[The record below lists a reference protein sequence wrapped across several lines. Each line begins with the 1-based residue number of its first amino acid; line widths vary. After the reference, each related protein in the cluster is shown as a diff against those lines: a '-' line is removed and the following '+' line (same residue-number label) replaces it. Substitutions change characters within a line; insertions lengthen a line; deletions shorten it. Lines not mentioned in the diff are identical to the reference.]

1 MGSMRRTKIVATV
14 GPATADRQ
22 VLRRLVDAGADV
34 LRINF
39 SHGELAVHGDE
50 IALARL
56 VAEEAGRVVA
66 VLQDLQGP
74 KIRIGTLANP
84 TVELGEGRRFR
95 LTSQRIAGDASAA
108 TVTYPWLAKDVT
120 PGDSILLDDGALE
133 LRVEAI
139 AGDDVECVVVR
150 GGTLRPHK
158 GVNLPGVAVRAPALT
173 EKDCQ
178 DLSFGLAQ
186 GVDMVALSFVRHP
199 QDADVARQIMSDSGR
214 KVPLLAKIEKPEALD
229 HLDGILRAFDG
240 AMVARGDLG
249 VELSPEKVP
258 TAQKEIIARA
268 NSLGKPVITATQML
282 ESMTRSPQ
290 PTRAEAAD
298 VANAVLDGTDAV
310 MLSGETAIG
319 EYPVQTV
326 QAMDRIVREA
336 ETIAV
341 VPQRLI
347 AEGRA
352 TQSHAVCHAAAT
364 LAREV
369 GAGAIAAYT
378 RSGRTAQI
386 LSRLRPAVPI
396 VALCERPATARQLAL
411 WRGVMPIVVEPAPGD
426 DIAESIPRE
435 LRAKGVMREGGGVI
449 VVGAAP
455 GGPAGRTNFI
465 RLLHLRRAEG
475 P

>member
-1 MGSMRRTKIVATV
+1 MRRTKIVATV
-14 GPATADRQ
+14 GPATADRG
-22 VLRRLVDAGADV
+22 VLRQLVDAGVNV

-39 SHGELAVHGDE
+39 SHGELAMHGDE

-56 VAEEAGRVVA
+56 VAEESGRVVA

-74 KIRIGTLANP
+74 KIRIGTLAKP
-84 TVELGEGRRFR
+84 AIELREGRRFR
-95 LTSQRIAGDASAA
+95 LTNQRISGTANAV
-108 TVTYPWLAKDVT
+108 TVSYSRLAKDVT

-139 AGDDVECVVVR
+139 AGDDVQCVVVR

-158 GVNLPGVAVRAPALT
+158 GVNLPGVAIRAPALT
-173 EKDCQ
+173 EKDRK
-178 DLSFGLAQ
+178 DLRFGLAQ

-199 QDADVARQIMSDSGR
+199 KDADAARRIMSQSGR
-214 KVPLLAKIEKPEALD
+214 NVPLLAKIERPEALA

-240 AMVARGDLG
+240 VMVARGDLG

-268 NSLGKPVITATQML
+268 NRMGKPVITATQML

-290 PTRAEAAD
+290 PTRAEASD

-310 MLSGETAIG
+310 MLSGETAVG

-341 VPQRLI
+341 AAGQPIV
-347 AEGRA
+347 EERA
-352 TQSHAVCHAAAT
+352 TQAHAVCHAAAT

-369 GAGAIAAYT
+369 GAGAIAAFT

-386 LSRLRPAVPI
+386 LSKLRPAIPI
-396 VALCERPATARQLAL
+396 VALCERPATASQLAL
-411 WRGVMPIVVEPAPGD
+411 WRGVMPLVVAPARRD
-426 DIAESIPRE
+426 DLVESIARE
-435 LRAKGVMREGGGVI
+435 LREHGVMNDGGNVV

-465 RLLHLRRAEG
+465 RLLHLSRTDA

>member
-1 MGSMRRTKIVATV
+1 MRRTKIVATV
-14 GPATADRQ
+14 GPATADRR
-22 VLRRLVDAGADV
+22 VLRQLVDAGVNV

-39 SHGELAVHGDE
+39 SHGELATHGDE

-56 VAEEAGRVVA
+56 VAEESGRVVA

-74 KIRIGTLANP
+74 KIRIGTLAKP
-84 TVELGEGRRFR
+84 AVELREGRRIR
-95 LTSQRIAGDASAA
+95 LTNQTISGTANAV
-108 TVTYPWLAKDVT
+108 TVSYSRLAKDVT

-150 GGTLRPHK
+150 GGTLRPRK
-158 GVNLPGVAVRAPALT
+158 GVNLPGVAIRAPALT
-173 EKDCQ
+173 EKDRT
-178 DLSFGLAQ
+178 DLRFGLAQ
-186 GVDMVALSFVRHP
+186 GVDMVVLSFVRHP
-199 QDADVARQIMSDSGR
+199 KDADAARRVMSQSGR
-214 KVPLLAKIEKPEALD
+214 NVPLLAKIERPEALD

-240 AMVARGDLG
+240 VMVARGDLG

-268 NSLGKPVITATQML
+268 NRLGKPVITATQML
-282 ESMTRSPQ
+282 ESMTHSPQ
-290 PTRAEAAD
+290 PTRAEASD

-310 MLSGETAIG
+310 MLSGETAVG
-319 EYPVQTV
+319 EFPVRTV

-341 VPQRLI
+341 ADQPIV
-347 AEGRA
+347 EGRT

-369 GAGAIAAYT
+369 GAGAIAAFT

-386 LSRLRPAVPI
+386 LSKLRPAIPI
-396 VALCERPATARQLAL
+396 IALCERPATANQLAL
-411 WRGVMPIVVEPAPGD
+411 WRGIMPLVVKSARGD
-426 DIAESIPRE
+426 DLVESVARE
-435 LRAKGVMREGGGVI
+435 LRAQGVMQEGGIVV

-465 RLLHLRRAEG
+465 RLLHLSRVDE

>member
-1 MGSMRRTKIVATV
+1 MRRTKIVATV
-14 GPATADRQ
+14 GPATADRR
-22 VLRRLVDAGADV
+22 VLRQLVDAGVNV

-39 SHGELAVHGDE
+39 SHGELATHGDE

-56 VAEEAGRVVA
+56 VAEESGRVVA

-74 KIRIGTLANP
+74 KIRIGTLAKP
-84 TVELGEGRRFR
+84 TVELREGRRIR
-95 LTSQRIAGDASAA
+95 LTNQTISGTANAV
-108 TVTYPWLAKDVT
+108 TVSYSRLAKDVT

-150 GGTLRPHK
+150 GGTLRPRK

-173 EKDCQ
+173 EKDRT
-178 DLSFGLAQ
+178 DLRFGLAQ

-199 QDADVARQIMSDSGR
+199 KDADAARRVMSQSGR
-214 KVPLLAKIEKPEALD
+214 NVPLLAKIERPEALD

-240 AMVARGDLG
+240 VMVARGDLG

-268 NSLGKPVITATQML
+268 NRLGKPVITATQML
-282 ESMTRSPQ
+282 ESMTHSPQ
-290 PTRAEAAD
+290 PTRAEASD

-310 MLSGETAIG
+310 MLSGETAVG
-319 EYPVQTV
+319 EFPVRTV

-341 VPQRLI
+341 ADQPIV
-347 AEGRA
+347 EGRT

-369 GAGAIAAYT
+369 GAGAIAAFT

-386 LSRLRPAVPI
+386 LSKLRPAIPI
-396 VALCERPATARQLAL
+396 IALCERPATANQLAL
-411 WRGVMPIVVEPAPGD
+411 WRGIMPLVVKSARGD
-426 DIAESIPRE
+426 DLVESVARE
-435 LRAKGVMREGGGVI
+435 LRAQGVMQEGGIVV

-465 RLLHLRRAEG
+465 RLLHLSRVDE

>member
-1 MGSMRRTKIVATV
+1 MRRTKIVATV
-14 GPATADRQ
+14 GPATADRR
-22 VLRRLVDAGADV
+22 VLRQLVDAGVNV

-39 SHGELAVHGDE
+39 SHGELATHGDE

-56 VAEEAGRVVA
+56 VAEESGRVVA

-74 KIRIGTLANP
+74 KIRIGTLAKP
-84 TVELGEGRRFR
+84 AVELREGRRIR
-95 LTSQRIAGDASAA
+95 LTNQTISGTANAV
-108 TVTYPWLAKDVT
+108 TVSYSRLAKDVT

-150 GGTLRPHK
+150 GGTLRPRK
-158 GVNLPGVAVRAPALT
+158 GVNLPGVAIRAPALT
-173 EKDCQ
+173 EKDRT
-178 DLSFGLAQ
+178 DLRFGLAQ

-199 QDADVARQIMSDSGR
+199 KDADAARRVMSQSGR
-214 KVPLLAKIEKPEALD
+214 NVPLLAKIERPEALD

-240 AMVARGDLG
+240 VMVARGDLG

-268 NSLGKPVITATQML
+268 NRLGKPVITATQML
-282 ESMTRSPQ
+282 ESMTHSPQ
-290 PTRAEAAD
+290 PTRAEASD

-310 MLSGETAIG
+310 MLSGETAVG
-319 EYPVQTV
+319 EFPVRTV

-341 VPQRLI
+341 ADQPIV
-347 AEGRA
+347 EGRT

-369 GAGAIAAYT
+369 GAGAIAAFT

-386 LSRLRPAVPI
+386 LSKLRPAIPI
-396 VALCERPATARQLAL
+396 IALCERPATANQLAL
-411 WRGVMPIVVEPAPGD
+411 WRGIMPLVVKSARGD
-426 DIAESIPRE
+426 DLVESVARE
-435 LRAKGVMREGGGVI
+435 LRAQGVMQEGGIVV

-465 RLLHLRRAEG
+465 RLLHLSRVDE

>member
-1 MGSMRRTKIVATV
+1 MRRTKIVATV
-14 GPATADRQ
+14 GPATADRR
-22 VLRRLVDAGADV
+22 VLRQLVDAGVNV

-39 SHGELAVHGDE
+39 SHGELATHGDE

-56 VAEEAGRVVA
+56 VAEESGRVVA

-74 KIRIGTLANP
+74 KIRIGTLAKP
-84 TVELGEGRRFR
+84 AVELREGRRIR
-95 LTSQRIAGDASAA
+95 LTNQTISGTANAV
-108 TVTYPWLAKDVT
+108 TVSYSRLAKDVT

-150 GGTLRPHK
+150 GGTLRPRK

-173 EKDCQ
+173 EKDRT
-178 DLSFGLAQ
+178 DLRFGLAQ

-199 QDADVARQIMSDSGR
+199 KDADAARRVMSQSGR
-214 KVPLLAKIEKPEALD
+214 NVPLLAKIERPEALD

-240 AMVARGDLG
+240 VMVARGDLG

-268 NSLGKPVITATQML
+268 NRLGKPVITATQML
-282 ESMTRSPQ
+282 ESMTHSPR
-290 PTRAEAAD
+290 PTRAEASD

-310 MLSGETAIG
+310 MLSGETAVG
-319 EYPVQTV
+319 EFPVRTV

-341 VPQRLI
+341 ADQPIV
-347 AEGRA
+347 EGRT

-369 GAGAIAAYT
+369 GAGAIAAFT

-386 LSRLRPAVPI
+386 LSKLRPAIPI
-396 VALCERPATARQLAL
+396 IALCERPATANQLAL
-411 WRGVMPIVVEPAPGD
+411 WRGIMPLVVKSARGD
-426 DIAESIPRE
+426 DLVESVARE
-435 LRAKGVMREGGGVI
+435 LRAQGVMQEGGIVV

-465 RLLHLRRAEG
+465 RLLHLSRVDE

>member
-1 MGSMRRTKIVATV
+1 MRRTKIVATV
-14 GPATADRQ
+14 GPATADRR
-22 VLRRLVDAGADV
+22 VLRQLVDAGVNV

-39 SHGELAVHGDE
+39 SHGELATHGDE

-56 VAEEAGRVVA
+56 VAEESGRVVA

-74 KIRIGTLANP
+74 KIRIGTLAKP
-84 TVELGEGRRFR
+84 TVELREGRRIR
-95 LTSQRIAGDASAA
+95 LTNQTISGTANAV
-108 TVTYPWLAKDVT
+108 TVSYSRLAKDVT

-150 GGTLRPHK
+150 GGTLRPRK

-173 EKDCQ
+173 EKDRT
-178 DLSFGLAQ
+178 DLRFGLAQ

-199 QDADVARQIMSDSGR
+199 KDADAARRVMSQSGR
-214 KVPLLAKIEKPEALD
+214 NVPLLAKIERPEALD

-240 AMVARGDLG
+240 VMVARGDLG

-268 NSLGKPVITATQML
+268 NRLGKPVITATQML
-282 ESMTRSPQ
+282 ESMTHSPQ
-290 PTRAEAAD
+290 PTRAEASD

-310 MLSGETAIG
+310 MLSGETAVG
-319 EYPVQTV
+319 EFPVQTV

-341 VPQRLI
+341 ADQPIV
-347 AEGRA
+347 EGRT

-369 GAGAIAAYT
+369 GAGAIAAFT

-386 LSRLRPAVPI
+386 LSKLRPAIPI
-396 VALCERPATARQLAL
+396 IALCERPATANQLAL
-411 WRGVMPIVVEPAPGD
+411 WRGIMPLVVKSARGD
-426 DIAESIPRE
+426 DLVESVARE
-435 LRAKGVMREGGGVI
+435 LRAQGVMQEGGIVV

-465 RLLHLRRAEG
+465 RLLHLSRVDE

>member
-1 MGSMRRTKIVATV
+1 MRRTKIVATV
-14 GPATADRQ
+14 GPATADRR
-22 VLRRLVDAGADV
+22 VLRQLVDAGVNV

-39 SHGELAVHGDE
+39 SHGELATHGDE

-56 VAEEAGRVVA
+56 VAEESGRVVA

-74 KIRIGTLANP
+74 KIRIGTLAKP
-84 TVELGEGRRFR
+84 TVELREGRRIR
-95 LTSQRIAGDASAA
+95 LTNQTISGTANAV
-108 TVTYPWLAKDVT
+108 TVSYSRLAKDVT

-150 GGTLRPHK
+150 GGTLRPRK

-173 EKDCQ
+173 EKDRT
-178 DLSFGLAQ
+178 DLRFGLAQ

-199 QDADVARQIMSDSGR
+199 KDADAARRVMSQSGR
-214 KVPLLAKIEKPEALD
+214 NVPLLAKIERPEALD

-240 AMVARGDLG
+240 VMVARGDLG

-268 NSLGKPVITATQML
+268 NRLGKPVITATQML
-282 ESMTRSPQ
+282 ESMTHSPR
-290 PTRAEAAD
+290 PTRAEASD

-310 MLSGETAIG
+310 MLSGETAVG
-319 EYPVQTV
+319 EFPVRTV

-341 VPQRLI
+341 ADQPIV
-347 AEGRA
+347 EGRT

-369 GAGAIAAYT
+369 GAGAIAAFT

-386 LSRLRPAVPI
+386 LSKLRPAIPI
-396 VALCERPATARQLAL
+396 IALCERPATANQLAL
-411 WRGVMPIVVEPAPGD
+411 WRGIMPLVVKSARGD
-426 DIAESIPRE
+426 DLVESVARE
-435 LRAKGVMREGGGVI
+435 LRAQGVMQEGGIVV

-465 RLLHLRRAEG
+465 RLLHLSRVDE

>member
-1 MGSMRRTKIVATV
+1 MRRTKIVATV

-39 SHGELAVHGDE
+39 SHGELAMHGDE

-66 VLQDLQGP
+66 ILQDLQGP
-74 KIRIGTLANP
+74 KIRIGTLAAP
-84 TVELGEGRRFR
+84 TVELVEGRRFR
-95 LTSQRIAGDASAA
+95 LTSQQITGNANTAA
-108 TVTYPWLAKDVT
+108 VTYPRLAKDVT

-133 LRVEAI
+133 LRVESI

-158 GVNLPGVAVRAPALT
+158 GVNLPGVKLRAPALT
-173 EKDCQ
+173 EKDRQ

-186 GVDMVALSFVRHP
+186 GVDMVALSFVRRP
-199 QDADVARQIMSDSGR
+199 KDADVARRIMRQSGR
-214 KVPLLAKIEKPEALD
+214 KVPLLAKIERPEALE

-240 AMVARGDLG
+240 VMVARGDLG

-258 TAQKEIIARA
+258 AAQKEIIARA
-268 NSLGKPVITATQML
+268 NLLGKPVITATQML
-282 ESMTRSPQ
+282 ESMTRSPR
-290 PTRAEAAD
+290 PTRAEASD

-336 ETIAV
+336 ETIV
-341 VPQRLI
+341 VAPHQPI
-347 AEGRA
+347 IEGRA
-352 TQSHAVCHAAAT
+352 TQAHAVCHAAAT

-369 GAGAIAAYT
+369 GAGAIAAFT

-386 LSRLRPAVPI
+386 LSKLRPAVPI
-396 VALCERPATARQLAL
+396 IALCERPATASQLAL
-411 WRGVMPIVVEPAPGD
+411 WRGVMPLVVEPARGD
-426 DIAESIPRE
+426 DIAENIARE
-435 LRAKGVMREGGGVI
+435 LRAQGVMREGGSVV

-465 RLLHLRRAEG
+465 RLLHLSRTET

>member
-1 MGSMRRTKIVATV
+1 MRRTKIVATV
-14 GPATADRQ
+14 GPATADPR
-22 VLRRLVDAGADV
+22 VLRQLVDAGVNV

-39 SHGELAVHGDE
+39 SHGELAIHGDE

-56 VAEEAGRVVA
+56 VAEESGRVVA

-74 KIRIGTLANP
+74 KIRIGTLAKP
-84 TVELGEGRRFR
+84 AVELREGRRFR
-95 LTSQRIAGDASAA
+95 LTNQRITGTASAV
-108 TVTYPWLAKDVT
+108 TVSYPRLAKDVT

-139 AGDDVECVVVR
+139 VGDDVECVVFR

-158 GVNLPGVAVRAPALT
+158 GVNLPGVAIRAPALT
-173 EKDCQ
+173 EKDRK

-199 QDADVARQIMSDSGR
+199 KDADVARRIINQSGR
-214 KVPLLAKIEKPEALD
+214 NVPLLAKIERPEALD

-240 AMVARGDLG
+240 VMVARGDLG

-268 NSLGKPVITATQML
+268 NLIGKPVITATQML
-282 ESMTRSPQ
+282 ESMTHSPQ
-290 PTRAEAAD
+290 PTRAEASD

-319 EYPVQTV
+319 EFPVQTV

-336 ETIAV
+336 ETITVAPDQPV
-341 VPQRLI
+341 VK
-347 AEGRA
+347 GRA
-352 TQSHAVCHAAAT
+352 TQAHAVCHAAVM
-364 LAREV
+364 LASEV
-369 GAGAIAAYT
+369 GAGAIAAFT

-386 LSRLRPAVPI
+386 LSKLRPAVPI
-396 VALCERPATARQLAL
+396 IAICERLATASQLAL
-411 WRGVMPIVVEPAPGD
+411 WRGIMPLVVKSVRGRD
-426 DIAESIPRE
+426 LGESIARE
-435 LRAKGVMREGGGVI
+435 LRAQGVMREGGNVV

-465 RLLHLRRAEG
+465 RLLHLSRTEA

>member
-1 MGSMRRTKIVATV
+1 MRRTKIVATI
-14 GPATADRQ
+14 GPATADRR
-22 VLRRLVDAGADV
+22 VLQQLVNAGVDV

-39 SHGELAVHGDE
+39 SHGERETHGDE

-56 VAEEAGRVVA
+56 VAEESGRVVA

-74 KIRIGTLANP
+74 KIRIGMLAKP
-84 TVELGEGRRFR
+84 AIELREGRRLR
-95 LTSQRIAGDASAA
+95 LTNETISGTVSAV
-108 TVTYPWLAKDVT
+108 TVSYSRLAKDVT

-139 AGDDVECVVVR
+139 AGGDVECIVVR
-150 GGTLRPHK
+150 GGTLLPRK

-173 EKDCQ
+173 EKDRK
-178 DLSFGLAQ
+178 DLRFGLAQ
-186 GVDMVALSFVRHP
+186 GVDMVALSFVRHSK
-199 QDADVARQIMSDSGR
+199 DADVARRIMSQSGR
-214 KVPLLAKIEKPEALD
+214 NVPLLAKIERPEALD
-229 HLDGILRAFDG
+229 RLDGILRAFDG
-240 AMVARGDLG
+240 VMVARGDLG

-268 NSLGKPVITATQML
+268 NRLGKPVITATQML
-282 ESMTRSPQ
+282 ESMTHSPQ
-290 PTRAEAAD
+290 PTRAEASD

-310 MLSGETAIG
+310 MLSGETAVG
-319 EYPVQTV
+319 EYPVETV

-341 VPQRLI
+341 RPDQPLV
-347 AEGRA
+347 EGRS

-369 GAGAIAAYT
+369 GAGAIAAFT

-386 LSRLRPAVPI
+386 LSKLRPAVAI

-411 WRGVMPIVVEPAPGD
+411 WRGVMPLVAKSARGD
-426 DIAESIPRE
+426 DLVESIARE
-435 LRAKGVMREGGGVI
+435 LRAQGVMREGGNVV
-449 VVGAAP
+449 VVGATP
-455 GGPAGRTNFI
+455 GGPAGRTSFI
-465 RLLHLRRAEG
+465 RLLHLSRTEA

>member
-1 MGSMRRTKIVATV
+1 MRRTKIVATV
-14 GPATADRQ
+14 GPATADRR
-22 VLRRLVDAGADV
+22 VLRQLVDAGVNV

-39 SHGELAVHGDE
+39 SHGELATHGDE

-56 VAEEAGRVVA
+56 VAEESGRVVA

-74 KIRIGTLANP
+74 KIRIGTLAKP
-84 TVELGEGRRFR
+84 TVELREGRRIR
-95 LTSQRIAGDASAA
+95 LTNQTISGTANAV
-108 TVTYPWLAKDVT
+108 TVSYSRLAKDVT

-150 GGTLRPHK
+150 GGTLRPRK

-173 EKDCQ
+173 EKDRT
-178 DLSFGLAQ
+178 DLRFGLAQ

-199 QDADVARQIMSDSGR
+199 KDADAARRVMSQSGR
-214 KVPLLAKIEKPEALD
+214 NVPLLAKIERPEALD

-240 AMVARGDLG
+240 VMVARGDLG

-268 NSLGKPVITATQML
+268 NRLGKPVITATQML
-282 ESMTRSPQ
+282 ESMTHSPQ
-290 PTRAEAAD
+290 PTRAEASD

-310 MLSGETAIG
+310 MLSGETAVG
-319 EYPVQTV
+319 EFPVQTV

-341 VPQRLI
+341 ADQPIV
-347 AEGRA
+347 EGRT

-369 GAGAIAAYT
+369 GAGAIAAFT

-386 LSRLRPAVPI
+386 LSKLRPAIPI
-396 VALCERPATARQLAL
+396 IALCERPATANQLAL
-411 WRGVMPIVVEPAPGD
+411 WRGIMPLVVKSARGD
-426 DIAESIPRE
+426 DLVESVARE
-435 LRAKGVMREGGGVI
+435 LRAQGVMQEGGIVV

-465 RLLHLRRAEG
+465 RPLHLSRVDE

>member
-1 MGSMRRTKIVATV
+1 MRRTKIVATV
-14 GPATADRQ
+14 GPATADRR
-22 VLRRLVDAGADV
+22 VLRQLVDAGVNV

-39 SHGELAVHGDE
+39 SHGELATHGDE

-56 VAEEAGRVVA
+56 VAEESGRVVA

-74 KIRIGTLANP
+74 KIRIGTLAKP
-84 TVELGEGRRFR
+84 AVELREGRRIR
-95 LTSQRIAGDASAA
+95 LTNQTISGTANAV
-108 TVTYPWLAKDVT
+108 TVSYSRLAKDVT

-150 GGTLRPHK
+150 GGTLRPRK

-173 EKDCQ
+173 EKDRT
-178 DLSFGLAQ
+178 DLRFGLAQ

-199 QDADVARQIMSDSGR
+199 KDADAARRVMSQSGR
-214 KVPLLAKIEKPEALD
+214 NVPLLAKIERPEALD

-240 AMVARGDLG
+240 VMVARGDLG

-268 NSLGKPVITATQML
+268 NRLGKPVITATQML
-282 ESMTRSPQ
+282 ESMTHSPQ
-290 PTRAEAAD
+290 PTRAEASD

-310 MLSGETAIG
+310 MLSGETAVG
-319 EYPVQTV
+319 EFPVQTV

-341 VPQRLI
+341 ADQPIV
-347 AEGRA
+347 EGRT

-369 GAGAIAAYT
+369 GAGAIAAFT

-386 LSRLRPAVPI
+386 LSKLRPAIPI
-396 VALCERPATARQLAL
+396 IALCERPATANQLAL
-411 WRGVMPIVVEPAPGD
+411 WRGIMPLVVKSARGD
-426 DIAESIPRE
+426 DLVESVARE
-435 LRAKGVMREGGGVI
+435 LRAQGVMQEGGIVV

-465 RLLHLRRAEG
+465 RLLHLSRVDE

>member
-1 MGSMRRTKIVATV
+1 MRRTKIVATV
-14 GPATADRQ
+14 GPATADRR
-22 VLRRLVDAGADV
+22 VLRQLVDAGVNV

-39 SHGELAVHGDE
+39 SHGELALHGDE
-50 IALARL
+50 IALARV
-56 VAEEAGRVVA
+56 VAEESGRVVA

-74 KIRIGTLANP
+74 KIRIGTLAKP
-84 TVELGEGRRFR
+84 AVELREGRRIR
-95 LTSQRIAGDASAA
+95 LTNQTISGTANAV
-108 TVTYPWLAKDVT
+108 TVSYSRLAKDVT

-150 GGTLRPHK
+150 GGTLRPRK
-158 GVNLPGVAVRAPALT
+158 GVNLPGVAIRAPALT
-173 EKDCQ
+173 EKDRT
-178 DLSFGLAQ
+178 DLRFGLAQ

-199 QDADVARQIMSDSGR
+199 KDADAARRVMSQSGR
-214 KVPLLAKIEKPEALD
+214 NVPLLAKIERPEALD

-240 AMVARGDLG
+240 VMVARGDLG

-268 NSLGKPVITATQML
+268 NRLGKPVITATQML
-282 ESMTRSPQ
+282 ESMTHSPQ
-290 PTRAEAAD
+290 PTRAEASD
-298 VANAVLDGTDAV
+298 VANAVLDGTDAG
-310 MLSGETAIG
+310 MLSGETAVG
-319 EYPVQTV
+319 EFPVRTV
-326 QAMDRIVREA
+326 QAMDRLVREA

-341 VPQRLI
+341 ADQPIV
-347 AEGRA
+347 EGRT
-352 TQSHAVCHAAAT
+352 TQSYAVCHAAAT

-369 GAGAIAAYT
+369 GAGAIAAFT

-386 LSRLRPAVPI
+386 LSKLRPAIPI
-396 VALCERPATARQLAL
+396 IALCERPATANQLAL
-411 WRGVMPIVVEPAPGD
+411 WRGIMPLVVKSARGD
-426 DIAESIPRE
+426 DLVESVARE
-435 LRAKGVMREGGGVI
+435 LRAQGVMQEGGLVV

-465 RLLHLRRAEG
+465 RLLHLSRVDE

>member
-1 MGSMRRTKIVATV
+1 ML
-14 GPATADRQ
+14 RQ
-22 VLRRLVDAGADV
+22 LVDAGVNV

-39 SHGELAVHGDE
+39 SHGELATHGDE

-56 VAEEAGRVVA
+56 VAEESGRVVA

-74 KIRIGTLANP
+74 KIRIGTLAKP
-84 TVELGEGRRFR
+84 TVELREGRRIR
-95 LTSQRIAGDASAA
+95 LTNQTISGTANAV
-108 TVTYPWLAKDVT
+108 TVSYSRLAKDVT

-150 GGTLRPHK
+150 GGTLRPRK

-173 EKDCQ
+173 EKDRT
-178 DLSFGLAQ
+178 DLRFGLAQ

-199 QDADVARQIMSDSGR
+199 KDADAARRVMSQSGR
-214 KVPLLAKIEKPEALD
+214 NVPLLAKIERPEALD

-240 AMVARGDLG
+240 VMVARGDLG

-268 NSLGKPVITATQML
+268 NRLGKPVITATQML
-282 ESMTRSPQ
+282 ESMTHSPQ
-290 PTRAEAAD
+290 PTRAEASD

-310 MLSGETAIG
+310 MLSGETAVG
-319 EYPVQTV
+319 EFPVQTV

-341 VPQRLI
+341 ADQPIV
-347 AEGRA
+347 EGRT

-369 GAGAIAAYT
+369 GAGAIAAFT

-386 LSRLRPAVPI
+386 LSKLRPAIPI
-396 VALCERPATARQLAL
+396 IALCERPATANQLAL
-411 WRGVMPIVVEPAPGD
+411 WRGIMPLVVKSARGD
-426 DIAESIPRE
+426 DLVESVARE
-435 LRAKGVMREGGGVI
+435 LRAQGVMQEGGIVV

-465 RLLHLRRAEG
+465 RLLHLSRADE

>member
-1 MGSMRRTKIVATV
+1 MRRTKIVATV
-14 GPATADRQ
+14 GPATADRR
-22 VLRRLVDAGADV
+22 VLRQLVDAGVNV

-39 SHGELAVHGDE
+39 SHGELATHGDE

-56 VAEEAGRVVA
+56 VAEESGRVVA

-74 KIRIGTLANP
+74 KIRIGTLAKP
-84 TVELGEGRRFR
+84 TVELREGRRIR
-95 LTSQRIAGDASAA
+95 LTNQTISGTANAV
-108 TVTYPWLAKDVT
+108 TVSYSRLAKDVT

-150 GGTLRPHK
+150 GGTLRPRK
-158 GVNLPGVAVRAPALT
+158 GVNLPGVAIRAPALT
-173 EKDCQ
+173 EKDRT
-178 DLSFGLAQ
+178 DLRFGLAQ

-199 QDADVARQIMSDSGR
+199 KDADAARRVMSQSGR
-214 KVPLLAKIEKPEALD
+214 NVPLLAKIERPEALD

-240 AMVARGDLG
+240 VMVARGDLG

-268 NSLGKPVITATQML
+268 NRLGKPVITATQML
-282 ESMTRSPQ
+282 ESMTHSPQ
-290 PTRAEAAD
+290 PTRAEASD

-310 MLSGETAIG
+310 MLSGETAVG
-319 EYPVQTV
+319 EFPVRTV

-341 VPQRLI
+341 ADQPIV
-347 AEGRA
+347 EGRT

-369 GAGAIAAYT
+369 GAGAIAAFT

-386 LSRLRPAVPI
+386 LSKLRPAIPI
-396 VALCERPATARQLAL
+396 IALCERPATANQLAL
-411 WRGVMPIVVEPAPGD
+411 WRGIMPLVVKSARGD
-426 DIAESIPRE
+426 DLVESVARE
-435 LRAKGVMREGGGVI
+435 LRAQGVMQEGGIVV

-465 RLLHLRRAEG
+465 RLLHLSRVDE

>member
-1 MGSMRRTKIVATV
+1 MRRTKIVATV
-14 GPATADRQ
+14 GPATADRR
-22 VLRRLVDAGADV
+22 VLRQLVDAGVNV

-39 SHGELAVHGDE
+39 SHGELALHGDE
-50 IALARL
+50 IALARV
-56 VAEEAGRVVA
+56 VAEESGRVVA

-74 KIRIGTLANP
+74 KIRIGTLAKP
-84 TVELGEGRRFR
+84 TVELREGRRIR
-95 LTSQRIAGDASAA
+95 LTNQTISGTANAV
-108 TVTYPWLAKDVT
+108 TVSYSRLAKDVT

-150 GGTLRPHK
+150 GGTLRPRK

-173 EKDCQ
+173 EKDRT
-178 DLSFGLAQ
+178 DLRFGLAQ
-186 GVDMVALSFVRHP
+186 GVDIVALSFVRHP
-199 QDADVARQIMSDSGR
+199 KDADAARRVMSQSGR
-214 KVPLLAKIEKPEALD
+214 NVPLLAKIERPEALD

-240 AMVARGDLG
+240 VMVARGDLG

-268 NSLGKPVITATQML
+268 NRLGKPVITATQML
-282 ESMTRSPQ
+282 ESMTHSPQ
-290 PTRAEAAD
+290 PTRAEASD

-310 MLSGETAIG
+310 MLSGETAVG
-319 EYPVQTV
+319 EFPVRTV

-341 VPQRLI
+341 ADQPIV
-347 AEGRA
+347 EGRT

-369 GAGAIAAYT
+369 GAGAIAAFT

-386 LSRLRPAVPI
+386 LSKLRPAIPI
-396 VALCERPATARQLAL
+396 VALCERPATASQLAL
-411 WRGVMPIVVEPAPGD
+411 WRGVMPLVVKSARGD
-426 DIAESIPRE
+426 DLVESVARE
-435 LRAKGVMREGGGVI
+435 LRAQGVMQEGGIVV

-465 RLLHLRRAEG
+465 RLLHLSRVDE

>member
-1 MGSMRRTKIVATV
+1 MRRTKIVATV
-14 GPATADRQ
+14 GPATADRR
-22 VLRRLVDAGADV
+22 VLRQLVDAGVNV

-39 SHGELAVHGDE
+39 SHGELATHGDE

-56 VAEEAGRVVA
+56 VAEESGRVVA

-74 KIRIGTLANP
+74 KIRIGTLAKP
-84 TVELGEGRRFR
+84 AVELREGRRIR
-95 LTSQRIAGDASAA
+95 LTNQTISGTANAV
-108 TVTYPWLAKDVT
+108 TVSYSRLAKDVT

-150 GGTLRPHK
+150 GGTLRPRK

-173 EKDCQ
+173 EKDRT
-178 DLSFGLAQ
+178 DLRFGLAQ

-199 QDADVARQIMSDSGR
+199 KDADAARRVMSQSGR
-214 KVPLLAKIEKPEALD
+214 NVPLLAKIERPEALD

-240 AMVARGDLG
+240 VMVARGDLG

-268 NSLGKPVITATQML
+268 NRLGKPVITATQML
-282 ESMTRSPQ
+282 ESMTHSPR
-290 PTRAEAAD
+290 PTRAEASD

-310 MLSGETAIG
+310 MLSGETAVG
-319 EYPVQTV
+319 EFPVQTV

-341 VPQRLI
+341 ADQPIV
-347 AEGRA
+347 EGRT

-369 GAGAIAAYT
+369 GAGAIAAFT

-386 LSRLRPAVPI
+386 LSKLRPAIPI
-396 VALCERPATARQLAL
+396 IALCERPATANQLAL
-411 WRGVMPIVVEPAPGD
+411 WRGIMPLVVKSARGD
-426 DIAESIPRE
+426 DLVESVARE
-435 LRAKGVMREGGGVI
+435 LRAQGVMQEGGIVV

-455 GGPAGRTNFI
+455 G
-465 RLLHLRRAEG
+465 
-475 P
+475 